1 MVFLSVDTFMTV
13 DFHHTADVVCFIAF
27 FVCACIMFLF
37 SSVYH
42 TFGCYSDKVR
52 GLPGAGSRRRRRR
65 RRH

>member
-52 GLPGAGSRRRRRR
+52 
-65 RRH
+65 